1 MQMVDLHAQFSAY
14 ENEIRAEMDK
24 VLTSAAF
31 INGPAVE
38 ELETALSVYC
48 GAKHA
53 VACASGTDALLLGLM
68 AKDVQPGDEIIVP
81 AFTYIATA
89 SMVSLCRAR
98 PVFVDVDPVTFNI
111 DPQQISKAL
120 TPRSRGV
127 IPVSLFGQCADMDAV
142 CDIASKHGLWVME
155 DAAQSFGAAY
165 KGNMSCSLSELAVTS
180 FFPAKPLGCYGDG
193 GAVFTNNDNLAH
205 KIRILR
211 NHGQV
216 KRYHHH
222 EIGINGRMDTI
233 QAAVLQVKL
242 RHFREEVAMR
252 QAAAEYYNRMLSEFV
267 KIPSVVDDSTSTWA
281 QYTIR
286 VPKRDEIRKYL
297 TDAGIPSAVHYPLP
311 LGKQK
316 AFTHSGPQMETPAAD
331 DLASTV
337 LSLPIHAFISHNN
350 QSEVVKHLKAA
361 LGA

>member
-48 GAKHA
+48 GAKQVA
-53 VACASGTDALLLGLM
+53 ACASGTDALLLGLM

-111 DPQQISKAL
+111 DPQQILKAL
-120 TPRSRGV
+120 TPHSRGG
-127 IPVSLFGQCADMDAV
+127 IPVSLFGQCADMD
-142 CDIASKHGLWVME
+142 
-155 DAAQSFGAAY
+155 
-165 KGNMSCSLSELAVTS
+165 
-180 FFPAKPLGCYGDG
+180 
-193 GAVFTNNDNLAH
+193 
-205 KIRILR
+205 
-211 NHGQV
+211 
-216 KRYHHH
+216 
-222 EIGINGRMDTI
+222 
-233 QAAVLQVKL
+233 AVLQVKL

-252 QAAAEYYNRMLSEFV
+252 QAAAEYYSRMLSELV

-331 DLASTV
+331 DLASSV
-337 LSLPIHAFISHNN
+337 LSLPIHAFISRNN

-361 LGA
+361 LSA